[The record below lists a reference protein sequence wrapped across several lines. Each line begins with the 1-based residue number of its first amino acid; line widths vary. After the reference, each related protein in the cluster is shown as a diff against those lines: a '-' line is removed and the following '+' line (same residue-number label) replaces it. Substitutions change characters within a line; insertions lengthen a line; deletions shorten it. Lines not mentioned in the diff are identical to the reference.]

1 MNTFGKIQFL
11 AGIAPYLKY
20 SIVREMKGYLFLGFV
35 LVVLLVASIGLS
47 KETKKEGFVNPGS
60 NESLKAP
67 QVIVPTVNP
76 KPAPLEGSTPAP
88 YLTPTELAYG
98 PAYGEIARINT
109 LPYRDPT
116 LEAAPFRRLSE
127 LLESMKGFFTF
138 EAKSLEKLSD
148 PAVQLPLTTARGDLQ
163 RLTDEISVLKRN
175 PGIDSALSQGQADDI
190 QANLAYLQRKYRM
203 SVNAVSGSSITEGF
217 TDNSGNDVSI
227 VTPTTNALESSDR
240 LNLEQ
245 LKEVRARIQAEM
257 ARISSSGTT
266 DPVITARVNTL
277 DTIKLN
283 VETLIN
289 EVETG
294 LRPAAE
300 IPILKKDLDAFL
312 PLMSDV
318 SAPLPQLLNESNLP
332 ISLSN
337 AFPAYGPGDSTG
349 AKQAQLLFQQYG
361 EKIFN
366 GLSWS
371 LGLKFTSPN
380 EVLAS
385 LGKAAG
391 AEKSDDPVFMTGSGM
406 GQVPGSS
413 VVSFPRGQL
422 ESVTGGMEIDRLES
436 RPTLDVGKAAHYDW
450 RSKAAQICDSIRKQ
464 GMDPNDFGCMDPSKQ
479 VSPDYSWRGNARMVC
494 TRLLTTPDPG
504 LPEIC
509 GCPPLEWPGWR
520 S

>member
-1 MNTFGKIQFL
+1 
-11 AGIAPYLKY
+11 
-20 SIVREMKGYLFLGFV
+20 MKGYLFLGFV

-60 NESLKAP
+60 DESLKAP
-67 QVIVPTVNP
+67 KVIVPTVNP

-88 YLTPTELAYG
+88 YLTPTEIGYG

-109 LPYRDPT
+109 LPYRDPS
-116 LEAAPFRRLSE
+116 LEAAPFKRLSE
-127 LLESMKGFFTF
+127 LLESMKGFFTY

-148 PAVQLPLTTARGDLQ
+148 PQVQLPLTTARGDLQ

-190 QANLAYLQRKYRM
+190 QANLAYLQRKFRM
-203 SVNAVSGSSITEGF
+203 SVNSVSGSSLEEGF
-217 TDNSGNDVSI
+217 TNVVEN
-227 VTPTTNALESSDR
+227 NDR
-240 LNLEQ
+240 LTLEEVKE
-245 LKEVRARIQAEM
+245 LKMRIEAEVARL
-257 ARISSSGTT
+257 SSSGTT
-266 DPVITARVNTL
+266 DPVTNARVNTL
-277 DTIKLN
+277 NTIKLN
-283 VETLIN
+283 LEGIIN

-294 LRPAAE
+294 LRPAVE
-300 IPILKKDLDAFL
+300 IPIMKRDRDSFL

-318 SAPLPQLLNESNLP
+318 NKPLPQLLNSANLP
-332 ISLSN
+332 VSLSN
-337 AFPAYGPGDSTG
+337 AFPAYEAGDKS
-349 AKQAQLLFQQYG
+349 AARQAQLLFEQYG

-380 EVLAS
+380 EVAAAV
-385 LGKAAG
+385 GKGPG
-391 AEKSDDPVFMTGSGM
+391 AEKSEEPVFLTGSGR

-413 VVSFPRGQL
+413 SVAFPRGEMESTTSGL
-422 ESVTGGMEIDRLES
+422 EVDRLEA
-436 RPTLDVGKAAHYDW
+436 RPQLDVGKTAKFDW

-504 LPEIC
+504 LPETC
-509 GCPPLEWPGWR
+509 GCPPMEWPGWR

>member
-1 MNTFGKIQFL
+1 
-11 AGIAPYLKY
+11 
-20 SIVREMKGYLFLGFV
+20 MKGYLFLGFV

-60 NESLKAP
+60 DESLKAP
-67 QVIVPTVNP
+67 KVIVPTVNP

-88 YLTPTELAYG
+88 YFSPTELAYG

-116 LEAAPFRRLSE
+116 LEAAPYKRLSE

-138 EAKSLEKLSD
+138 EAKSLQKMSD
-148 PAVQLPLTTARGDLQ
+148 PQIQLPLTTARGDLQ

-190 QANLAYLQRKYRM
+190 QANLAYLQRKFRM
-203 SVNAVSGSSITEGF
+203 SVNAVSGSSLKEGF
-217 TDNSGNDVSI
+217 TDASGNDAMTDNSGNS
-227 VTPTTNALESSDR
+227 VTTDSTGSVDTTTNTLESDER
-240 LNLEQ
+240 LTPAELNQ
-245 LKEVRARIQAEM
+245 LKFTIQAEV
-257 ARISSSGTT
+257 ARLSSSGTT
-266 DPVITARVNTL
+266 DAVTTARVNTL
-277 DTIKLN
+277 NTIKTDI
-283 VETLIN
+283 ETIIHQ
-289 EVETG
+289 VDTG
-294 LRPAAE
+294 LRPAEE
-300 IPILKKDLDAFL
+300 IPIMKKDRDSFL

-318 SAPLPQLLNESNLP
+318 SAPLPQLLNSANLP
-332 ISLSN
+332 VSLSN
-337 AFPAYGPGDSTG
+337 AFPAYEPGDKSG
-349 AKQAQLLFQQYG
+349 AKQAQLLFEQYG

-380 EVLAS
+380 EVAVAV
-385 LGKAAG
+385 GKGPG
-391 AEKSDDPVFMTGSGM
+391 AEKSEDPVFMTGSGR

-413 VVSFPRGQL
+413 AVAFPRGQL
-422 ESVTGGMEIDRLES
+422 ESATGGMEIDRLEA
-436 RPTLDVGKAAHYDW
+436 RPQLDVGKTAKFDW

-464 GMDPNDFGCMDPSKQ
+464 GMDPNDFGCMEPSKQ

-494 TRLLTTPDPG
+494 TRLLTTPNPG
-504 LPEIC
+504 LPETC
-509 GCPPLEWPGWR
+509 GCPPMEWPGWR

>member
-1 MNTFGKIQFL
+1 
-11 AGIAPYLKY
+11 
-20 SIVREMKGYLFLGFV
+20 MKGYLFLGIV

-47 KETKKEGFVNPGS
+47 KETKKEGFVDPGS

-67 QVIVPTVNP
+67 KVIVPTVNP

-88 YLTPTELAYG
+88 YLTPTEKNYG

-116 LEAAPFRRLSE
+116 LESAPFRRLSE
-127 LLESMKGFFTF
+127 LLESLKGFFTF

-175 PGIDSALSQGQADDI
+175 PGIDSALTQGQADDI

-203 SVNAVSGSSITEGF
+203 SVNAVSGSSLEEGF
-217 TDNSGNDVSI
+217 T
-227 VTPTTNALESSDR
+227 NAVESNDR
-240 LNLEQ
+240 LNLEEVKE
-245 LKEVRARIQAEM
+245 LKVRIESEM
-257 ARISSSGTT
+257 ARLSSSGTT
-266 DPVITARVNTL
+266 DPVTTSRVDTL
-277 DTIKLN
+277 NTIKLN
-283 VETLIN
+283 VENIIT

-300 IPILKKDLDAFL
+300 IPIMKKDRDSFL

-318 SAPLPQLLNESNLP
+318 SKPLPQLLNSANLP
-332 ISLSN
+332 VSISN
-337 AFPAYGPGDSTG
+337 AFPAYDNGDKSG
-349 AKQAQLLFQQYG
+349 ALAAQALFEKYG

-380 EVLAS
+380 EVAAAVA
-385 LGKAAG
+385 KAPG
-391 AEKSDDPVFMTGSGM
+391 AEKSETPVFHTGSGRDSI
-406 GQVPGSS
+406 PGSAAIA
-413 VVSFPRGQL
+413 FPRGQM
-422 ESVTGGMEIDRLES
+422 ESVTGGMELERLEA
-436 RPTLDVGKAAHYDW
+436 RPPLEIGKAATFDW

-504 LPEIC
+504 LPETC

>member
-1 MNTFGKIQFL
+1 
-11 AGIAPYLKY
+11 
-20 SIVREMKGYLFLGFV
+20 MKGILFLGFV
-35 LVVLLVASIGLS
+35 FLVLLVASIGLS
-47 KETKKEGFVNPGS
+47 KESKREGFVNPGS

-88 YLTPTELAYG
+88 YLTPTDLGYG

-109 LPYRDPT
+109 LPYRDPS

-127 LLESMKGFFTF
+127 LLESLKGFFTF
-138 EAKSLEKLSD
+138 EAKGLEKLSD
-148 PAVQLPLTTARGDLQ
+148 PSVQLPLTTARGDMQ
-163 RLTDEISVLKRN
+163 RLTDEISVLQRN
-175 PGIDSALSQGQADDI
+175 PGIDSALTQGQADDI

-203 SVNAVSGSSITEGF
+203 SVNAASGSSVEEGF
-217 TDNSGNDVSI
+217 TDNSGNDVA
-227 VTPTTNALESSDR
+227 PTTNVTDSNER
-240 LNLEQ
+240 LTLNELNQ
-245 LKEVRARIQAEM
+245 LKIKIQAEI
-257 ARISSSGTT
+257 ARLSSSGTT
-266 DPVITARVNTL
+266 DPVTSARVESLNAIKNNL
-277 DTIKLN
+277 ETI
-283 VETLIN
+283 IR

-300 IPILKKDLDAFL
+300 IPIMKKDQDQFL

-318 SAPLPQLLNESNLP
+318 NKPLPRLLDSANLP
-332 ISLSN
+332 VSISN
-337 AFPAYGPGDSTG
+337 AFPAYGPGDKTG
-349 AKQAQLLFQQYG
+349 AKAAQALFERYG
-361 EKIFN
+361 EKLFN

-380 EVLAS
+380 EV
-385 LGKAAG
+385 AAAVAKNPG
-391 AEKSDDPVFMTGSGM
+391 AEKSDDPLFMTGSGL
-406 GQVPGSS
+406 GGSKS
-413 VVSFPRGQL
+413 VAFPRGQF
-422 ESVTGGMEIDRLES
+422 ESTTGGMEIERIES
-436 RPTLDVGKAAHYDW
+436 RPSMDVGKTAKYDW
-450 RSKAAQICDSIRKQ
+450 RSKAAQICDSIKKQ

-509 GCPPLEWPGWR
+509 GCPPMEWPGWK

>member
-1 MNTFGKIQFL
+1 
-11 AGIAPYLKY
+11 
-20 SIVREMKGYLFLGFV
+20 MKGYLFLGIV

-47 KETKKEGFVNPGS
+47 KETQKEGFVNPGS
-60 NESLKAP
+60 DESLKAP
-67 QVIVPTVNP
+67 KVIVPTVNP
-76 KPAPLEGSTPAP
+76 RPAPLEGSTPAP
-88 YLTPTELAYG
+88 YLTPTEKNYG

-116 LEAAPFRRLSE
+116 LESAPFKRLSE

-148 PAVQLPLTTARGDLQ
+148 PGIQLPLTTARGDLQ

-175 PGIDSALSQGQADDI
+175 PGIDSALTQGQADDI

-203 SVNAVSGSSITEGF
+203 SVNAVSGSSLEEGF
-217 TDNSGNDVSI
+217 TNTV
-227 VTPTTNALESSDR
+227 ESNDR
-240 LNLEQ
+240 LNIDEVKE
-245 LKEVRARIQAEM
+245 LKVRIEAEM
-257 ARISSSGTT
+257 ARLSSSGTT
-266 DPVITARVNTL
+266 DPVITSRVNTL
-277 DTIKLN
+277 NTIKLN
-283 VETLIN
+283 LENIIN

-294 LRPAAE
+294 LRPAVE
-300 IPILKKDLDAFL
+300 IPIMKKDRDSFL

-318 SAPLPQLLNESNLP
+318 NKPLPQLLNSANLP
-332 ISLSN
+332 VSISN
-337 AFPAYGPGDSTG
+337 AFPAYDIGDKSG
-349 AKQAQLLFQQYG
+349 ALAAQALFEKYG

-380 EVLAS
+380 EVAAAMPK
-385 LGKAAG
+385 GAG
-391 AEKSDDPVFMTGSGM
+391 AEKSDSPVFLTGSGREN
-406 GQVPGSS
+406 VPGSS
-413 VVSFPRGQL
+413 AVAFPRGQL
-422 ESVTGGMEIDRLES
+422 ESATGGMEMERLEA
-436 RPTLDVGKAAHYDW
+436 RPTLDVGKTAQYDW
-450 RSKAAQICDSIRKQ
+450 RTKARQICDSIQKQ

>member
-1 MNTFGKIQFL
+1 
-11 AGIAPYLKY
+11 
-20 SIVREMKGYLFLGFV
+20 MKGYLFLGIV

-47 KETKKEGFVNPGS
+47 KESKKEGFVDPGS

-88 YLTPTELAYG
+88 YVNPTEMGYG
-98 PAYGEIARINT
+98 PAYGDIARVNT
-109 LPYRDPT
+109 LPYRDPS
-116 LEAAPFRRLSE
+116 LESAPFKRLSE
-127 LLESMKGFFTF
+127 LLESMKGFFAF
-138 EAKSLEKLSD
+138 EAKGLENLSD

-163 RLTDEISVLKRN
+163 RLTDEIAVLKRN
-175 PGIDSALSQGQADDI
+175 PGIDSALTQGQADDI
-190 QANLAYLQRKYRM
+190 QANLAYLQRKYRT
-203 SVNAVSGSSITEGF
+203 SVNAVSGSSLTEGF
-217 TDNSGNDVSI
+217 TDGSGNEVAS
-227 VTPTTNALESSDR
+227 TTNVVDTSER
-240 LNLEQ
+240 LDINELNQ
-245 LKEVRARIQAEM
+245 LKIKIQAEI
-257 ARISSSGTT
+257 ARLSSSGTT
-266 DPVITARVNTL
+266 DPVTTARVNTL
-277 DTIKLN
+277 NTIKLN
-283 VETLIN
+283 VESIIN

-300 IPILKKDLDAFL
+300 IPIMKRDRDTFL

-318 SAPLPQLLNESNLP
+318 SKPLPQLLNSANLP
-332 ISLSN
+332 MSISN
-337 AFPAYGPGDSTG
+337 AFPAYGAGDITG
-349 AKQAQLLFQQYG
+349 AKAAQALFANYG

-380 EVLAS
+380 EV
-385 LGKAAG
+385 AAAVAKGPG
-391 AEKSDDPVFMTGSGM
+391 ADKSEDPVFMTGSGR
-406 GQVPGSS
+406 GQIPGSS
-413 VVSFPRGQL
+413 SVSFPRGQF

-436 RPTLDVGKAAHYDW
+436 RPTLDVGKTAKYDW

-504 LPEIC
+504 LPETC
-509 GCPPLEWPGWR
+509 GCPPMEWPGWK

>member
-1 MNTFGKIQFL
+1 
-11 AGIAPYLKY
+11 
-20 SIVREMKGYLFLGFV
+20 MKGFLFLGF
-35 LVVLLVASIGLS
+35 LLLVLLAASIGLS
-47 KETKKEGFVNPGS
+47 KETKKEGFVDPGS

-67 QVIVPTVNP
+67 QVIVPKVNP
-76 KPAPLEGSTPAP
+76 RPAPLELSTPAP
-88 YLTPTELAYG
+88 YLTPTELDYG
-98 PAYGEIARINT
+98 PAYGDIARINT

-116 LEAAPFRRLSE
+116 LESAPYKRLSE

-148 PAVQLPLTTARGDLQ
+148 PAVQLPLVTARGDLQ
-163 RLTDEISVLKRN
+163 RLTDEIAVLKRN
-175 PGIDSALSQGQADDI
+175 PGIDSSLTQGQADDI

-203 SVNAVSGSSITEGF
+203 SVNAASGSSLKEGF
-217 TDNSGNDVSI
+217 TDNSGNGVE
-227 VTPTTNALESSDR
+227 PTTNAVESNDR
-240 LNLEQ
+240 LTLEEVKE
-245 LKEVRARIQAEM
+245 LKVRIEAEVARL
-257 ARISSSGTT
+257 SSSGTT
-266 DPVITARVNTL
+266 DPVTNARVNTL
-277 DTIKLN
+277 NTIKIN
-283 VETLIN
+283 VETIIN

-300 IPILKKDLDAFL
+300 IPILKKDRDSFL

-318 SAPLPQLLNESNLP
+318 SKPLPQLLNSANLP
-332 ISLSN
+332 VSISN
-337 AFPAYGPGDSTG
+337 AFPAYDNGDKTG
-349 AKQAQLLFQQYG
+349 ALAAQALFEKYG

-380 EVLAS
+380 EVAAAVAKGPGS
-385 LGKAAG
+385 SALGMQGPG
-391 AEKSDDPVFMTGSGM
+391 AEKSEDPVFLTGSGRD
-406 GQVPGSS
+406 QVRGSS
-413 VVSFPRGQL
+413 IVSFPRGEL
-422 ESVTGGMEIDRLES
+422 ESTTGGLEINRLES
-436 RPTLDVGKAAHYDW
+436 RPTLDVGKTAKFDW

-504 LPEIC
+504 LPEVC
-509 GCPPLEWPGWR
+509 GCPPMEWPGWR